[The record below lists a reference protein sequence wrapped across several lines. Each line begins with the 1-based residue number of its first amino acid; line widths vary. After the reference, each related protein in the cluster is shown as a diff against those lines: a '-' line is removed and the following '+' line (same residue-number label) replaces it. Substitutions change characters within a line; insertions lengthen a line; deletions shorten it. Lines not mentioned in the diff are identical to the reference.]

1 MTPLAE
7 IIAARIRAHGPM
19 RLDEYMQTCLL
30 HPEHGYYT
38 TREPFGT
45 AGDFTT
51 APEISQMFGEMLG
64 AAIAQAW
71 LDQGRPAHAVL
82 AEIGPGRGTLMAD
95 ALRVLRRLPGWDAQV
110 VLVEASPRL
119 RALQQD
125 RLGAVRHVD
134 SVADLP
140 EAPLFL
146 LANEFFDALPIRQ
159 FRRLPEGWA
168 EVMVNAT
175 PEGLAF
181 ALGPAL
187 PLPRAAP
194 PGAVWE
200 VCEPAPAIAAAIADR
215 IARHGGAAILV
226 DYGGWDGQGD
236 TLQALQDGRPADPLA
251 APGLADLTA
260 HVDFAPVAAAAQGVR
275 VSALTPQGPLLARLG
290 IGARAQALARGRP
303 EQADAIAAAL
313 HRLTAPEEMGQMF
326 KALAFWPATAP
337 PVAGFF
343 PAGGTE

>member
-1 MTPLAE
+1 MTPLGE
-7 IIAARIRAHGPM
+7 ILAARIRAHGPM
-19 RLDEYMQTCLL
+19 RLDEYMQACLL

-51 APEISQMFGEMLG
+51 APEISQMFGEVLG

-71 LDQGRPAHAVL
+71 MDQGRPENAVL

-95 ALRVLRRLPGWDAQV
+95 ALRVLRRVPGWRAEV
-110 VLVEASPRL
+110 VLVEVSPRL
-119 RALQQD
+119 RALQRQ

-134 SVADLP
+134 TAADLP

-168 EVMVNAT
+168 EVMVNAV

-181 ALGPAL
+181 ALGPVL

-200 VCEPAPAIAAAIADR
+200 VCEAAPPIAAAVAGR
-215 IARHGGAAILV
+215 IARHGGAAIFL

-236 TLQALQDGRPADPLA
+236 SLQALQGGRPADPLA
-251 APGLADLTA
+251 APGRADLTA
-260 HVDFAPVAAAAQGVR
+260 HVDFAPIAAAARGVR
-275 VSALTPQGPLLARLG
+275 VSRLTEQGALLARLG
-290 IGARAQALARGRP
+290 IGARAQALAQARP
-303 EQADAIAAAL
+303 DQADAVAAAL
-313 HRLTAPEEMGQMF
+313 HRLTGKAEMGQLF